1 MSLLTTRR
9 VKACAGLT
17 VVLAVALTGCKPQP
31 QNFQELEPAK
41 VNPEHITTLQ
51 SWIYPSEEAENARR
65 AFVERCVADAGGKY
79 LEPVAVY
86 SLDDAV
92 YTGRTTEELK
102 ANGYGPLPSET
113 ERATASFDQAGLD
126 AYLGKGDS
134 TFSVSFMDYSSGE
147 LKADGCMAQSY
158 EYIYGSA
165 ENGIKAALLAP
176 QFGSA
181 IADSLRSDEQYIA
194 LQGEWATCMSDAGFG
209 QVKSTDLASYQAS
222 LVGEEDAKKMLEADI
237 SCRESHSF
245 DSSVSEL
252 KNSYYESV
260 YKRLKQFKDE
270 LEAIHTTA
278 QERVEAD
285 KADPKNTSPVTV
297 PTPSE
302 SASASAEPT
311 TTAS

>member
-1 MSLLTTRR
+1 MSLLTAHG
-9 VKACAGLT
+9 VKAGTSLALL
-17 VVLAVALTGCKPQP
+17 LAVALTGCKPQP
-31 QNFQELEPAK
+31 QNFQELEPEQA
-41 VNPEHITTLQ
+41 NPEHITALE
-51 SWIYPSEEAENARR
+51 SLMYPPEGAEKARR
-65 AFVERCVADAGGKY
+65 AFVERCVAQAGGKY
-79 LEPVAVY
+79 LEPVAVH
-86 SLDDAV
+86 SLDHAV
-92 YTGRTTEELK
+92 YTGRTTDELK
-102 ANGYGPLPSET
+102 ANGYGPLPAQSD
-113 ERATASFDQAGLD
+113 RATASFDQAGLD

-134 TFSVSFMDYSSGE
+134 TLSVSFMDYSSGE

-158 EYIYGSA
+158 EYLYGSV

-181 IADSLRSDEQYIA
+181 IADSLRSDEKYVE
-194 LQGEWATCMSDAGFG
+194 LQRQWASCMSDAGFG

-222 LVGEEDAKKMLEADI
+222 LVGQADAKKMLEADI
-237 SCRESHSF
+237 SCRERHSF

-270 LEAIHTTA
+270 LEAIHATS

-285 KADPKNTSPVTV
+285 KADPKNTSPVTL

-311 TTAS
+311 ATAS

>member
-9 VKACAGLT
+9 VKACVSMTFLFT
-17 VVLAVALTGCKPQP
+17 VVLTGCKPQP
-31 QNFQELEPAK
+31 QNFQELEAAK
-41 VNPEHITTLQ
+41 VKPEHITALQ
-51 SWIYPSEEAENARR
+51 GWIYPSEEAEKARR
-65 AFVERCVADAGGKY
+65 AFVERCVADTGGEY
-79 LEPVAVY
+79 LEPVPVR
-86 SLDDAV
+86 SLEDAV

-102 ANGYGPLPSET
+102 TSGYGPLPSKT
-113 ERATASFDQAGLD
+113 DRATASFNQAGLD
-126 AYLGKGDS
+126 AYLGKDGS
-134 TFSVSFMDYSSGE
+134 TFTVNFMDYSSGE

-158 EYIYGSA
+158 EYMYGSV
-165 ENGIKAALLAP
+165 ENGVKVALLAP
-176 QFGSA
+176 QFGAA
-181 IADSLRSDEQYIA
+181 IDKSLRSDEEYVA
-194 LQGEWATCMSDAGFG
+194 LQEEWASCMSDAGFG

-222 LVGEEDAKKMLEADI
+222 LVSKDDAKKMLEADI

-270 LEAIHTTA
+270 LEAIHATA

-285 KADPKNTSPVTV
+285 KTDPQNTSPVTV

-302 SASASAEPT
+302 SASSSGEPAA
-311 TTAS
+311 TAS

>member
-1 MSLLTTRR
+1 MSLLTAHR
-9 VKACAGLT
+9 VKACASLT
-17 VVLAVALTGCKPQP
+17 FMLAAVLTGCKPQP
-31 QNFQELEPAK
+31 QNFQELEPAQ
-41 VNPEHITTLQ
+41 VNPEHITTLEG
-51 SWIYPSEEAENARR
+51 WIYPSEEAEKARR

-86 SLDDAV
+86 SLEEAV

-102 ANGYGPLPSET
+102 ANGYGPLPAKT
-113 ERATASFDQAGLD
+113 DRATASFNQAGLD
-126 AYLGKGDS
+126 AYLGKGES
-134 TFSVSFMDYSSGE
+134 TLSVSFMDYSSGE

-181 IADSLRSDEQYIA
+181 IDESLRADEKYTA
-194 LQGEWATCMSDAGFG
+194 LQGQWASCMSEAGFE
-209 QVKSTDLASYQAS
+209 QVKSTEEASYQAS
-222 LVGEEDAKKMLEADI
+222 LVKAEEAKKMLEADI

-245 DSSVSEL
+245 DSSVSDL

-260 YKRLKQFKDE
+260 YKRLKQFSDE
-270 LEAIHTTA
+270 LEAVHTTA

-285 KADPKNTSPVTV
+285 KTDPKNTSPVTL

-302 SASASAEPT
+302 GASGSADPT
-311 TTAS
+311 ATAS